1 VHHHRRRPR
10 RRRRR
15 GRIEAAISRNTRRCM
30 RKTCIRVC
38 TRFYGGGGGGGGGGG
53 DMQSERAGA
62 K

>member
-1 VHHHRRRPR
+1 
-10 RRRRR
+10 
-15 GRIEAAISRNTRRCM
+15 M

-38 TRFYGGGGGGGGGGG
+38 TRFYGGGGGGGGG